1 MRFIKYQGIGNDFL
15 IVDARSTQERP
26 DMIALARALSVVDA
40 KSTVR
45 IREICDRRLGVG
57 ADGILLISPPQSP
70 DANATMTVRNADGS
84 SAQMCGNG
92 IRCVAKYLWQQ
103 VPPATGGGRHTYK
116 IDTARGLLRVVVSS
130 DGKAIEVDMGAP
142 TLSPGSLPMT
152 ATDFQSFIAQPLN
165 SPLNSPNESNDRRF
179 TAVSMGNP
187 HIIHFVDDKTL
198 SLESMARRLGPVL
211 EHHPM
216 FPERTNVEFARIEG
230 QRIQLAVWERGSGM
244 TAACGTGAC
253 ATAVA
258 ACLEDRMDVGR
269 EMDVEL
275 PGGTLTIRVA
285 TDYSTVSMT
294 GPAQR
299 VFTGDILW

>member
-15 IVDARSTQERP
+15 IVDARSIQGRP
-26 DMIALARALSVVDA
+26 DLTALVHALSVIEA
-40 KSTVR
+40 ESTARVR
-45 IREICDRRLGVG
+45 VICDRRLGVG
-57 ADGILLISPPQSP
+57 ADGILLIGPPQSP
-70 DANATMTVRNADGS
+70 NANATMTVRNADGS

-103 VPPATGGGRHTYK
+103 DRQQDLHQRGSRSYK
-116 IDTARGLLRVVVSS
+116 IDTGRGLLQVVVNP
-130 DGKAIEVDMGAP
+130 DATAIEVDMGAP
-142 TLSPGSLPMT
+142 RLSPDSLPMIT
-152 ATDFQSFIAQPLN
+152 ELQSFIAQPLN
-165 SPLNSPNESNDRRF
+165 KPSESGERRF

-187 HIIHFVDDKTL
+187 HIVHFVDDE
-198 SLESMARRLGPVL
+198 SISIESMARRLGPVL

-230 QRIQLAVWERGSGM
+230 QHIQLAVWERGSGI

-258 ACLEDRMDVGR
+258 ACLENRIEVGQ
-269 EMDVEL
+269 EMAVEL
-275 PGGTLTIRVA
+275 PGGTLTIQVA
-285 TDYSTVSMT
+285 DNYSTVLMT

-299 VFTGDILW
+299 VFTGEIPW